1 MWEIELAA
9 LGHDAQLA
17 EVLLPGR
24 QVAVREVA
32 QAAVVAD
39 PAVPG
44 RALPLP
50 LRPALL
56 LLQQPGVVSQRVS
69 QTQQFSLEAFQFL
82 QCFLRAGNAARCL
95 MVRPAKI
102 SSGSVCAS

>member
-1 MWEIELAA
+1 MIPCVANMQVKPTVA
-9 LGHDAQLA
+9 IDA
-17 EVLLPGR
+17 VS
-24 QVAVREVA
+24 EVA

-50 LRPALL
+50 LRSSLL
-56 LLQQPGVVSQRVS
+56 LLQQSGIVSQCVS

-95 MVRPAKI
+95 MVRPAKR
-102 SSGSVCAS
+102 SSVGSVCAS